1 MKKKLMMSLMVL
13 GLGSALFGETLPI
26 ETEDEEPTC
35 QGPQC
40 PKPEQPTCPDGDCG
54 K

>member
-13 GLGSALFGETLPI
+13 GLGSALFGEEPKGG
-26 ETEDEEPTC
+26 ETPEPTTC